1 MAEFP
6 TSELWDERGQPLN
19 RRQDQRLMVGS
30 VLPVRLRLLRSVVP
44 GDGWLQA
51 DLLDLSRGGLALLL
65 QASQPLLRGAPVQ
78 LDLSNHPGF
87 GIPLLAAE
95 LRWVEPLGDQQ
106 MVGVQFEQPLAQL
119 PPLVPTGPKP

>member
-19 RRQDQRLMVGS
+19 RRRDQRMKVGS
-30 VLPVRLRLLRSVVP
+30 VLPLRP
-44 GDGWLQA
+44 A
-51 DLLDLSRGGLALLL
+51 T
-65 QASQPLLRGAPVQ
+65 
-78 LDLSNHPGF
+78 
-87 GIPLLAAE
+87 

-106 MVGVQFEQPLAQL
+106 MVGVQFEQPLSQL